1 MATNGTRR
9 SARLAARQHGVIT
22 RSQLVGCGRSEG
34 SIRNDLES
42 GRLTVARPGVYLLAG
57 SSPSW
62 RQAVSV
68 ACTWGGEGT
77 YASHLTA
84 ARLWALAGFHDNE
97 VHIST
102 TRNLR
107 TGGGVTVH
115 LVRKWSSCDVARA
128 GGFPVTSSVRT
139 LMDVAATCPV
149 DRIEIALDDALRRG
163 IVTLRRLSWRLDEV
177 GARGR
182 AGAAP
187 LRRLLIARAEG
198 CAPAHSPLETRFAR
212 LLRAAGLP
220 PPHRQFEIYDGDC
233 FVARVDFAYP
243 EHGLVIELDD
253 YGYHSGRVEWEKD
266 LMRRNHIESAGYRVL
281 HITARRM
288 NEDPEG
294 VVALVRSLMDPRLP
308 F

>member
-1 MATNGTRR
+1 
-9 SARLAARQHGVIT
+9 
-22 RSQLVGCGRSEG
+22 
-34 SIRNDLES
+34 
-42 GRLTVARPGVYLLAG
+42 
-57 SSPSW
+57 
-62 RQAVSV
+62 
-68 ACTWGGEGT
+68 
-77 YASHLTA
+77 
-84 ARLWALAGFHDNE
+84 
-97 VHIST
+97 
-102 TRNLR
+102 
-107 TGGGVTVH
+107 
-115 LVRKWSSCDVARA
+115 
-128 GGFPVTSSVRT
+128 
-139 LMDVAATCPV
+139 MDVAATCPV

-243 EHGLVIELDD
+243 EHGLVIELDG

-294 VVALVRSLMDPRLP
+294 VVALVRSLMDPGCRSDVVNCRIGTANDDSCCAATTSGPHRRAKRRWARRWVLRRWLVP
-308 F
+308 WSGRGSSGRGRGGPPDNARSSTRRSPGPPSLSAGRSHSE